1 MTERRASLSSI
12 ESHSREGSFEAIY
25 DLMTSLKTDSTM
37 LGERLKTFSKRIDE
51 IPLQEKLLEPRP
63 NAHKWFEANG
73 LKTPCE
79 LEDFMKALFSV
90 MGSQRRIEHRLRIM
104 ILNQEEAQM
113 FGLQPGNAYRWVEI
127 ISKLPNVFY

>member
-12 ESHSREGSFEAIY
+12 DSHSREGSFEAIY
-25 DLMTSLKTDSTM
+25 DLMTSLKTDSNM

-63 NAHKWFEANG
+63 NAQKWFERHG

-79 LEDFMKALFSV
+79 LEDFMKTLFSV
-90 MGSQRRIEHRLRIM
+90 MGSQKRIEHRLRIM
-104 ILNQEEAQM
+104 ILNREEAQM
-113 FGLQPGNAYRWVEI
+113 FGLHEGTAYKWVDI
-127 ISKLPNVFY
+127 ISRLPTVFY